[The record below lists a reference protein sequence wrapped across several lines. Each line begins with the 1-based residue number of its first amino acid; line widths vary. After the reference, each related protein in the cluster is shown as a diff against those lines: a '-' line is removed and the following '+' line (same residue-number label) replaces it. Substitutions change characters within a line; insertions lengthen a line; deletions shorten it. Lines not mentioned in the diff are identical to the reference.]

1 MKRRPIVV
9 LYLLLGVVCF
19 TVSGLAA
26 QEKPAAPSSA
36 SKSDAPPPAGQAPT
50 ASPADQLAP
59 PSELKGTR
67 PSSEQEKA
75 VFTQANDLYEKGDY
89 DLAIF
94 NLQEFI
100 SRYQE
105 SPDLPR
111 AYFLLGESYL
121 RTQAFQLAVPN
132 LRKVVEEYQTMPF
145 FQTAMEDLAQAY
157 TELGDADH
165 AVSLYQQLLD
175 MAKDQGSRA
184 VLHDRIAELQLK
196 KKDYIKAIES
206 LLAERSLVQEAE
218 RSAITDRISAIL
230 DQDLKE
236 KDLQKMVLLY
246 PRTFPGDTA
255 VIKLAQFYES
265 KGDVYRTE
273 RELQRFLRAFP
284 KHDQVPQVRVQLAAI
299 KKKIQSH
306 RQVIGVLLP
315 LSGKLSVFGEE
326 VVNGIQI
333 AMDQMK
339 DSFKEDQV
347 GVAIVDSAEPSATV
361 LSQLDLLNKEY
372 SPIAVIGPLL
382 SKEVVQLA
390 PRIER
395 LQIPLISP
403 SATAPG
409 LSKESKYIFRNS
421 ITNEQQGKAMAEYA
435 VNALGLKRFVIL
447 HPNDQHGAGLSQVF
461 KTEVARLG
469 GTILTVQAY
478 PMEDTDFGPQL
489 KQIKEIDLKET
500 GTLTPVEGKDKS
512 PPEYIPGFDA
522 IFLPGDADKV
532 GLIAGQLAFYDFK
545 KITLLGSNGW
555 NSKDL
560 IRIGGRFMEGGVFVD
575 GFFAGSSD
583 PAVQS
588 FVERY
593 RARYQTEPT
602 IFAAQAYDI
611 TRIILTAL
619 QRGITNGSALR
630 DYLLTVRDFAGASGR
645 LNFTPEGANR
655 RRVTSGRSLTGREGF
670 TRSIASGGSRCSMR
684 SQVASFRPSGR
695 GDVGAN
701 LWALF
706 RRRRTPSSGGCS
718 SRRWRRASP
727 SRRRRRPCHFGPR
740 LSYRLFPFRDGI
752 GVVFRD
758 VTNASA
764 GRGGPEGERAAASR
778 TERGAVAA
786 GGRAA
791 GLGLFEIDWR
801 IGSDSGRR
809 NSARSC
815 ACRRISMFRRTE
827 PLIGSL
833 CPNRSVAAFGRRSPI
848 RRGTVRPGRDRGR
861 ASDHRLRRVAG
872 VDPPARQNL
881 FR

>member
-1 MKRRPIVV
+1 LQKRPIVV
-9 LYLLLGVVCF
+9 LSLLLGIICL
-19 TVSGLAA
+19 TVPGLAA
-26 QEKPAAPSSA
+26 QQTPAAPSPA
-36 SKSDAPPPAGQAPT
+36 SKPNVPPAPGQPLPPPAASQP
-50 ASPADQLAP
+50 ASPL
-59 PSELKGTR
+59 ELKGTR
-67 PSSEQEKA
+67 PSSEQEKT

-105 SPDLPR
+105 SSDLPR

-157 TELGDADH
+157 LELGDTDH
-165 AVSLYQQLLD
+165 ALGLYQQLLD
-175 MAKDQGSRA
+175 IAKDQGSRA
-184 VLHDRIAELQLK
+184 ILHDRIADLQIK
-196 KKDYIKAIES
+196 KKDYVKAIES

-218 RSAITDRISAIL
+218 RSAITDRIGAVL
-230 DQDLKE
+230 DQGLKE
-236 KDLQKMVLLY
+236 KDLQEVVLLY
-246 PRTFPGDTA
+246 PKTFPGDSA
-255 VIKLAQFYES
+255 MIKLAQLYES

-284 KHDQVPQVRVQLAAI
+284 KHDQVSQAHSQLDAI

-306 RQVIGVLLP
+306 RVVIGVLLP
-315 LSGKLSVFGEE
+315 LSGKLGVFGEE

-339 DSFKEDQV
+339 DSLKEDQV
-347 GVAIVDSAEPSATV
+347 GVAIVDSAEPSSTI

-372 SPIAVIGPLL
+372 SPIAVIGPLM

-390 PRIER
+390 SRIER

-421 ITNEQQGKAMAEYA
+421 ITNEQQGRAMAEYA
-435 VNALGLKRFVIL
+435 VTTLGLKRFVIL

-461 KTEVARLG
+461 KTQVTRLG

-478 PMEDTDFGPQL
+478 PMDDTDFGPQL

-500 GTLTPVEGKDKS
+500 GTLVPVEGKDKS

-532 GLIAGQLAFYDFK
+532 GLIASQLAFYDFK

-560 IRIGGRFMEGGVFVD
+560 IKMGGRFMEGGVFVD

-593 RARYQTEPT
+593 RARYQAEPT

-611 TRIILTAL
+611 ARIILTGL
-619 QRGITNGSALR
+619 QRGITNGSSLR
-630 DYLLTVRDFAGASGR
+630 DYLWTVRDFAGASGR
-645 LNFTPEGANR
+645 LNFTPEGEAEKKLFIIQIKN
-655 RRVTSGRSLTGREGF
+655 GRF
-670 TRSIASGGSRCSMR
+670 V
-684 SQVASFRPSGR
+684 QVG
-695 GDVGAN
+695 
-701 LWALF
+701 
-706 RRRRTPSSGGCS
+706 
-718 SRRWRRASP
+718 
-727 SRRRRRPCHFGPR
+727 
-740 LSYRLFPFRDGI
+740 
-752 GVVFRD
+752 
-758 VTNASA
+758 
-764 GRGGPEGERAAASR
+764 
-778 TERGAVAA
+778 
-786 GGRAA
+786 
-791 GLGLFEIDWR
+791 
-801 IGSDSGRR
+801 
-809 NSARSC
+809 
-815 ACRRISMFRRTE
+815 
-827 PLIGSL
+827 
-833 CPNRSVAAFGRRSPI
+833 
-848 RRGTVRPGRDRGR
+848 
-861 ASDHRLRRVAG
+861 
-872 VDPPARQNL
+872 
-881 FR
+881 

>member
-1 MKRRPIVV
+1 LQKRPIVV
-9 LYLLLGVVCF
+9 LSLLLGVVCF
-19 TVSGLAA
+19 ALSGLAA
-26 QEKPAAPSSA
+26 QEKPAAPLSA
-36 SKSDAPPPAGQAPT
+36 SKPDALPPAG
-50 ASPADQLAP
+50 QLAP

-67 PSSEQEKA
+67 PSSEQGKA

-165 AVSLYQQLLD
+165 ALSLYQQQLD
-175 MAKDQGSRA
+175 TAKDQGSQA
-184 VLHDRIAELQLK
+184 VLHDRMAELQLK

-206 LLAERSLVQEAE
+206 LLAERSLVQEGE
-218 RSAITDRISAIL
+218 RSAITDRIGAIL
-230 DQDLKE
+230 DQGDLKE
-236 KDLQKMVLLY
+236 KDLQKVVLLY
-246 PRTFPGDTA
+246 PRTFPGDSA

-284 KHDQVPQVRVQLAAI
+284 KHDQVSQVRLQLIAI

-306 RQVIGVLLP
+306 RQIIGVLLP

-372 SPIAVIGPLL
+372 SPIAVIGPLM

-421 ITNEQQGKAMAEYA
+421 ITNEQQGRTMAEYA
-435 VNALGLKRFVIL
+435 VNTLGLKRFVIL

-469 GTILTVQAY
+469 GTILTVQVY
-478 PMEDTDFGPQL
+478 PMEDTHFGPQL

-500 GTLTPVEGKDKS
+500 GTLTPVEGKDKL
-512 PPEYIPGFDA
+512 PPVYVPGFDA

-532 GLIAGQLAFYDFK
+532 GLIASQLAFYDFK

-593 RARYQTEPT
+593 RARYQAEPT

-611 TRIILTAL
+611 TRIILTGL
-619 QRGITNGSALR
+619 QRGITNGSSLR
-630 DYLLTVRDFAGASGR
+630 DYLSTVRDFPGASGR
-645 LNFTPEGANR
+645 LNFTPEGESEKKLFIIQIKN
-655 RRVTSGRSLTGREGF
+655 GRF
-670 TRSIASGGSRCSMR
+670 V
-684 SQVASFRPSGR
+684 Q
-695 GDVGAN
+695 
-701 LWALF
+701 
-706 RRRRTPSSGGCS
+706 
-718 SRRWRRASP
+718 
-727 SRRRRRPCHFGPR
+727 
-740 LSYRLFPFRDGI
+740 I
-752 GVVFRD
+752 G
-758 VTNASA
+758 
-764 GRGGPEGERAAASR
+764 
-778 TERGAVAA
+778 
-786 GGRAA
+786 
-791 GLGLFEIDWR
+791 
-801 IGSDSGRR
+801 
-809 NSARSC
+809 
-815 ACRRISMFRRTE
+815 
-827 PLIGSL
+827 
-833 CPNRSVAAFGRRSPI
+833 
-848 RRGTVRPGRDRGR
+848 
-861 ASDHRLRRVAG
+861 
-872 VDPPARQNL
+872 
-881 FR
+881 